1 MGFEYYST
9 MPEGMNAVMGIAG
22 GLMIIL
28 LFIGLI
34 AIAFGVLCYVFQS
47 LGMYAIAKRRGIRKP
62 WLAWIP
68 VGNMWILGSISDQYQ
83 YVVKGK
89 VRNRRKVLMGLT
101 LALLATGIFM
111 EIGLIAWG
119 FIGSNPTGIGM
130 APMGILLV
138 VLFYLAYF
146 VLAILAAIFQYIALY
161 DLYVSSEPANGTLY
175 LVLSI
180 LMNVTLPF
188 FVFAC
193 RNKDLGMPA
202 RKQPQPEAAVISA
215 PETEAPAEPVAK
227 EEVLAEPES
236 ESVAEV
242 PATEEVVEEGP
253 SEEPE
258 NGEE

>member
-1 MGFEYYST
+1 MGFEYYNT

-89 VRNRRKVLMGLT
+89 VRSRRKVLLGLT
-101 LALLATGIFM
+101 IALLATSIFM
-111 EIGLIAWG
+111 EVGLIAWS
-119 FIGSNPTGIGM
+119 FVGSNPTGIGM
-130 APMGILLV
+130 APLGILLV

-180 LMNVTLPF
+180 LLNVTLPF
-188 FVFAC
+188 LVFAC
-193 RNKDLGMPA
+193 RKKDLGMPA
-202 RKQPQPEAAVISA
+202 RKQPQPEAAVIPA
-215 PETEAPAEPVAK
+215 PEVEASAEPVPEA
-227 EEVLAEPES
+227 EVSVEPES
-236 ESVAEV
+236 APVEEAPTAEV
-242 PATEEVVEEGP
+242 IAEEAP
-253 SEEPE
+253 SEESE
-258 NGEE
+258 NGAE